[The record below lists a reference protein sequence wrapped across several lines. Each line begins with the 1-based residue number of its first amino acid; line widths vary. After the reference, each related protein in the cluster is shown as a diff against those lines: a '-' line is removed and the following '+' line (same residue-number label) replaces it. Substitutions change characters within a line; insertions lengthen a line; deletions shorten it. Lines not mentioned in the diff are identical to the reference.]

1 MKKLLKYFTPLEWC
15 LWLGSITLLI
25 VAFLIFKSKEYTT
38 LISSLFGVT
47 AIIFSAKGNPIGP
60 ALMVVFCIY
69 YGIISYFCRFYGET
83 ATYVGMTLPMTVF
96 SLIAWLRN
104 PYKNQKSVVTV
115 NKISGKEHILMWILA
130 IIVSIIFYFI
140 LKYFNTAN
148 LIVST
153 FSITTSFIAVYLSFR
168 RSPYFSLGYAANDIV
183 LIILW
188 LGAALK
194 YTTYIAVVVC
204 FCTFLI
210 NDLYCFISWLRL
222 QKIQSED
229 L

>member
-15 LWLGSITLLI
+15 LWVGSITLLI
-25 VAFLIFKSKEYTT
+25 AAFIIFKSAEYTT

-47 AIIFSAKGNPIGP
+47 AILFSAKGNPIGP

-69 YGIISYFCRFYGET
+69 YGIISYVMHFYGET
-83 ATYVGMTLPMTVF
+83 VTYVGMTLPMTLF

-104 PYKNQKSVVTV
+104 PYKNQKSVVAV
-115 NKISGKEHILMWILA
+115 NKISGKEYILMWSLA
-130 IIVSIIFYFI
+130 VIVTVIFYFI
-140 LKYFNTAN
+140 LKYLNTAN

-153 FSITTSFIAVYLSFR
+153 VSITTSFIAVYLSLR
-168 RSPYFSLGYAANDIV
+168 RSPYFSLSYAANDIV

-188 LGAALK
+188 VSACFK
-194 YTTYIAVVVC
+194 DTTYISVVVC
-204 FCTFLI
+204 FVTFLL
-210 NDLYCFISWLRL
+210 NDLYCFISWKRL
-222 QKIQSED
+222 EKLQNNN

>member
-15 LWLGSITLLI
+15 LWLGSVTLLI
-25 VAFLIFKSKEYTT
+25 AAFLIFKSTEYTT

-69 YGIISYFCRFYGET
+69 YGIISYFCHFYGET

-96 SLIAWLRN
+96 SLIAWLKN
-104 PYKNQKSVVTV
+104 PYKSQKSVVAV
-115 NKISGKEHILMWILA
+115 NKISGKEHILMWVLA
-130 IIVSIIFYFI
+130 VIVTIIFYYI

-153 FSITTSFIAVYLSFR
+153 VSITTSFIAVYLSFR
-168 RSPYFSLGYAANDIV
+168 RSPYFSLGYVANDIA

-188 LGAALK
+188 ISASLK
-194 YTTYIAVVVC
+194 DTTYIAVVVC
-204 FCTFLI
+204 FVTFLI

-222 QKIQSED
+222 QKIQSQD